1 MALGLVGTFLVVSC
15 ISLLLYLLIWR
26 DKRKEENLP
35 PGPRPLPLLG
45 NIFQINLK
53 EMPQSMLKLGET
65 YGPVYLLHLLGQRV
79 VILNGC
85 DAVKEILLDHGDAIL
100 DRDNLE
106 LLNLL
111 FENSGVIMTNGER
124 WKAMRRFSLITLRNF
139 GMGKRS
145 IEERIKEEAQA
156 LTEEFGKSKDAPFD
170 PIHLL
175 GQAVSNVICS
185 VVFGER
191 FDYED
196 NEYKS
201 LIANLRDLNM
211 LLNSNVG
218 QIFQLAPNLLRRL
231 PGPQQEL
238 IKTVH
243 RLKEFLRNIVR
254 MHRETLDP
262 NCPRDL
268 TDCFLMKMEEE
279 KNNPGTEFHEDNLL
293 GTIRDLFFAGTDTSS
308 VTLRYGFLLMLKYPE
323 IQEKVHHEIDQ
334 VIGQDRCPSVEDRS
348 KMPYTDAVIHEIQ
361 RFGDIVPAGL
371 PRLTTRDIMFRGYN
385 IYKGTMIVP
394 LLTSSLK
401 DPKYFKN
408 PAQFDPGHFLD
419 DTGSFKK
426 NDAFMPF
433 SAGKRVC
440 VGEGLARMEIF
451 LFFTTIMQRFTLK
464 PKVDTEDIDITPEP
478 NTNGSRPRPYE
489 MYTVLRSES

>member
-191 FDYED
+191 FDYKD
-196 NEYKS
+196 DDFKS
-201 LIANLRDLNM
+201 LLANVRGINK
-211 LLNSNVG
+211 LLSSKVN
-218 QIFQLAPNLLRRL
+218 QLFQLAPNLLRHL

-238 IKTVH
+238 IKTVQ

-254 MHRETLDP
+254 THRETLDP